1 MPLLPFCALRQA
13 IGMKSAKPSSA
24 QRHDMTAAIS
34 DALRQAESQGDME
47 TAVALLA
54 ILRATADSSAG
65 RRS

>member
-1 MPLLPFCALRQA
+1 MNP
-13 IGMKSAKPSSA
+13 AKPSSA

-54 ILRATADSSAG
+54 ILRSSADSSLRANPG
-65 RRS
+65 SSAVRRS